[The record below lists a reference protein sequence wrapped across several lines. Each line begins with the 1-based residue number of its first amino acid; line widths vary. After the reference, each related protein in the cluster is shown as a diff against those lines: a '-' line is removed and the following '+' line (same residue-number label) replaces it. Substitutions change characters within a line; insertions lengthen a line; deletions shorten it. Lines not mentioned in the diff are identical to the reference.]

1 MLLFREHPET
11 TCKEEILT
19 TLLRGEELAFLTLD
33 YIREHPEEW
42 DQESYFGGCDT
53 TACFA
58 GRAILLALGA
68 DWRCLAR
75 RMFPEEF
82 LSPNPHPGD
91 IAGKLLGWSHREAVT
106 VFYCYTQDID
116 ILEHKVKRILNGEIL
131 CRVVVTAGKQQ
142 PPGRGGR

>member
-1 MLLFREHPET
+1 MQHGGCVTTGVTFWSAEISQWGRCTAYCPGESIMLLFREHPET

-68 DWRCLAR
+68 DWRSSHAECSRKNFFHPTLTPGIS
-75 RMFPEEF
+75 PESF
-82 LSPNPHPGD
+82 SGGVT
-91 IAGKLLGWSHREAVT
+91 GKL
-106 VFYCYTQDID
+106 
-116 ILEHKVKRILNGEIL
+116 
-131 CRVVVTAGKQQ
+131 
-142 PPGRGGR
+142 